1 MTFSRLKTTTKRDNV
16 CYIHVARELFAEH
29 DGLVQHCLDLKVF
42 RFTMEK
48 AKHSVHATLQLN
60 STQLNFIHL
69 SPQLGTQGFTTKI
82 HEW

>member
-1 MTFSRLKTTTKRDNV
+1 MTFSRLKTTTKREYV

-48 AKHSVHATLQLN
+48 AKHTVHATLQVV
-60 STQLNFIHL
+60 NFVFKRKLMSIV
-69 SPQLGTQGFTTKI
+69 K
-82 HEW
+82 